1 MRRKGKLTRHRR
13 VGAHKQ
19 SQMGKI
25 MPPITIQNNGDIM
38 KAVKRIMT
46 GPLTMIV
53 IMADWCGHCQT
64 LKPKYNS
71 IMANSHH
78 TIQNVAIDE
87 TMADQFNDALTKS
100 IAGSKPLEVNGFP
113 SLLLLDKNG
122 HVKSAVP
129 NDLSIIKSTTENMGN
144 ATNNKSKNVSVPTME
159 TTKEE
164 EEEEEEEENNTM
176 SQKVPVIKVNT
187 QSVQEEYE
195 PASINKSVSGKK
207 VSLSPLPISKQSQQL
222 NQSNQSNL
230 ASPPAPESSMSADG
244 IIPSRKSPTEE
255 LSQKGG
261 SLYGSIASAAY
272 KLAPPAVLMAA
283 AAAMMKHK
291 RNNSRNSRKTKKN
304 RRSKR
309 RA

>member
-1 MRRKGKLTRHRR
+1 MVRKTKSKQMRRKGKQTRRRR

-25 MPPITIQNNGDIM
+25 MPPITIRNNGDIM
-38 KAVKRIMT
+38 KAMKRIMT

-64 LKPKYNS
+64 LKPKYNN
-71 IMANSHH
+71 IMANSRH
-78 TIQNVAIDE
+78 TIQNIAIDE
-87 TMADQFNDALTKS
+87 TMAEQFNRALTKS
-100 IAGSKPLEVNGFP
+100 VVGSKPLEVKGFP

-122 HVKSAVP
+122 QVKSAVP
-129 NDLSIIKSTTENMGN
+129 NDVTIIKSTTENLGN
-144 ATNNKSKNVSVPTME
+144 VPSITNNKNTG
-159 TTKEE
+159 EE
-164 EEEEEEEENNTM
+164 EEEEEAVANNPSVEPVEQDITM
-176 SQKVPVIKVNT
+176 SRNAPVIKVNT
-187 QSVQEEYE
+187 SNVQEYV
-195 PASINKSVSGKK
+195 PTSMNKNVSGK
-207 VSLSPLPISKQSQQL
+207 VSSLSPLPMSKQS
-222 NQSNQSNL
+222 NI
-230 ASPPAPESSMSADG
+230 ASPPAPEASMGADG
-244 IIPSRKSPTEE
+244 IIPSRKSPAEE

-283 AAAMMKHK
+283 AAAMMK
-291 RNNSRNSRKTKKN
+291 RNSRTTKKN